1 MTATGAKVAC
11 ARPGCGG
18 EIDEEGFCD
27 TCGLAAA
34 VAVPAPPLSTR
45 SAPVT
50 SWSTPTSSTAASR
63 ATHGSS
69 RSRGRDL
76 LGDGIVEIASVPRR
90 DPREAVLVDP
100 SVPESKRFCSSCG
113 AKVGRG
119 RPDLPDGTARPGR
132 TEGFCA
138 KCGHGF
144 SFVPKLA
151 VGEVVQG
158 QYEVLGCLAHGGLGW
173 IYLALDHAV
182 ADRWVVLK
190 GLLDS
195 GDADAL
201 AAAVAET
208 RFLAQ
213 VEHPAIVRI
222 FNFVEHRGTGYIV
235 MEYVGGTS
243 IKDLIRQRRQE
254 GDPSACLP
262 LTQAIAYILK
272 VLPALGHLHDAG
284 LVYCDF
290 KPDNAIHG
298 GDQLKLIDL
307 GAVRHVDDQVS
318 PIYGTV
324 GYQAPEIGKELPSPV
339 SDLYTVGR
347 SLAVMT
353 FPFDFHHDF
362 PDTLPGADAV
372 PLLAEHES
380 FHRFLLRATH
390 RDPALRFASAGQ
402 MREQLEGVLREVA
415 ATEDDEPR
423 PGPSP
428 EFTVERR
435 SFGVSG
441 TPSAAEIA
449 AALPVS
455 KVDAD
460 DPGTVLLA
468 GISLTDPEALIAELS
483 DASAHGVEVGLRL
496 ARAKIE
502 FGDVVGA
509 RTVLDGIE
517 TGPDDWRVEWHRG
530 LAALAENE
538 PRRARTSF
546 EAVYDL
552 VPGEAAPKLAIAA
565 CAELTGDTAVA
576 DRCYRLVWRTDRS
589 FISAAFGLARVLRAA
604 GSRAEAVAV
613 LESVPE
619 TSSHHLVAQLA
630 AIRARIAVGRADGL
644 SESDLVLAGNR
655 LGGLELDDV
664 RRTSAE
670 RELLEAAYEWTKD
683 GVGSGTVLGRRLV
696 TDDLRRAMEGCY
708 LALARQSAT
717 RVDRVAWVDRANRI
731 RPRTWF

>member
-1 MTATGAKVAC
+1 MTSC

-34 VAVPAPPLSTR
+34 SAPSPSMSTR
-45 SAPVT
+45 SEVTASTGSLT
-50 SWSTPTSSTAASR
+50 SWSAPTSGTAASR
-63 ATHGSS
+63 ATHGSG

-76 LGDGIVEIASVPRR
+76 LGEGIVEIASVPRR
-90 DPREAVLVDP
+90 DPRDAVLADP

-113 AKVGRG
+113 SKVGRG
-119 RPDLPDGTARPGR
+119 RDDRPGR
-132 TEGFCA
+132 TEGFCP

-151 VGEVVQG
+151 EGELVQG

-173 IYLALDHAV
+173 IYLATDHAV

-195 GDADAL
+195 GDADAM

-243 IKDLIRQRRQE
+243 IKDVIKQRRQA

-262 LTQAIAYILK
+262 LTQAIAYTLK
-272 VLPALGHLHDAG
+272 VLPALGHLHESG

-307 GAVRHVDDQVS
+307 GAVRRVDDQVS

-324 GYQAPEIGKELPSPV
+324 GYQAPEIGKELPSPA

-353 FPFDFHHDF
+353 FPFDFHNDF
-362 PDTLPGADAV
+362 PDTLPGADSV

-380 FHRFLLRATH
+380 FHRLLLRATH

-402 MREQLEGVLREVA
+402 MREQLEGVFREVA
-415 ATEDDEPR
+415 AAEDGEPR
-423 PGPSP
+423 PGPSA
-428 EFTVERR
+428 EFTAERR

-441 TPSAAEIA
+441 PPSAAEVA

-455 KVDAD
+455 KVDAE
-460 DPGTVLLA
+460 DPGTVFLA
-468 GISLTDPEALIAELS
+468 GISVTEPEALIAELS
-483 DASAHGVEVGLRL
+483 GAPAHGVEVGLRL
-496 ARAKIE
+496 ARARIE
-502 FGDVVGA
+502 LGDTAGA
-509 RTVLDGIE
+509 TTALDAIE
-517 TGPDDWRVEWHRG
+517 TESGDWRVEWHRG
-530 LAALAENE
+530 LAALAENR
-538 PRRARTSF
+538 PLRARTSF

-552 VPGEAAPKLAIAA
+552 VPGETAPKLAIAA
-565 CAELTGDTAVA
+565 CAELTRDTAAA
-576 DRCYRLVWRTDRS
+576 DRYYRLVWRTDRS
-589 FISAAFGLARVLRAA
+589 FISAAFGLARVLRAG
-604 GSRAEAVAV
+604 GSRAEAVDV
-613 LESVPE
+613 LESVPD

-630 AIRARIAVGRADGL
+630 AIRSRIAVGRADGL
-644 SESDLVLAGNR
+644 SEKDLVLAGNR
-655 LGGLELDDV
+655 LGGLELDNA
-664 RRTSAE
+664 RRINAE
-670 RELLEAAYEWTKD
+670 RELLEAAYEWTKA
-683 GVGSGTVLGRRLV
+683 GSGSGTVLGRRLV
-696 TDDLRRAMEGCY
+696 GDDLRRGMEGCY
-708 LALARQSAT
+708 LALARQAST
-717 RVDRVAWVDRANRI
+717 RLDRIAWVDRANQI